1 MSDFASSET
10 CLNLMRA
17 FAGESQ
23 ARTRYSL
30 YAKVAHKEGLIEI
43 HNVFNETAHNELA
56 HANIF
61 FKHLSN
67 RLGQASIPVN
77 AEYPTGI
84 KDTLFNLKDA
94 ASGEHDE
101 HTNVYPHF
109 ADVAKREGFIDIANN
124 FTLIAE
130 IEKLHEERF
139 NHFANELAKEILFK
153 KSEKVYYKCEHCGYV
168 HLGTT
173 APKFCPNCLHEQGY
187 FKVVTQPWL

>member
-61 FKHLSN
+61 FKH
-67 RLGQASIPVN
+67 
-77 AEYPTGI
+77 
-84 KDTLFNLKDA
+84 
-94 ASGEHDE
+94 
-101 HTNVYPHF
+101 
-109 ADVAKREGFIDIANN
+109 
-124 FTLIAE
+124 
-130 IEKLHEERF
+130 
-139 NHFANELAKEILFK
+139 
-153 KSEKVYYKCEHCGYV
+153 
-168 HLGTT
+168 
-173 APKFCPNCLHEQGY
+173 
-187 FKVVTQPWL
+187 